1 MNPVHY
7 SFERPLLSIPIFTA
21 PFGPHQRLPS
31 LPNNHSPLL
40 QATFTLPA
48 LSIFQGTRGWG
59 KERLTLSFPSLDA
72 FTIIIIFVL
81 VTAEQMVVVWEHH
94 KLCPYKIADSV
105 NICVFWLPCQ
115 AAILYL
121 SLFSGLLAP
130 WDKIT
135 LEWGQLITLQWPL
148 SMQVKGRVSRCSL

>member
-72 FTIIIIFVL
+72 FT
-81 VTAEQMVVVWEHH
+81 
-94 KLCPYKIADSV
+94 
-105 NICVFWLPCQ
+105 NIQF
-115 AAILYL
+115 L
-121 SLFSGLLAP
+121 SRKRNNSLAP
-130 WDKIT
+130 YPSGGSSLMSYPHCTRHST
-135 LEWGQLITLQWPL
+135 LKPHCIYHFLCRPTPGTTSCLYSGYCRWAWLFKWIFTP
-148 SMQVKGRVSRCSL
+148 VS